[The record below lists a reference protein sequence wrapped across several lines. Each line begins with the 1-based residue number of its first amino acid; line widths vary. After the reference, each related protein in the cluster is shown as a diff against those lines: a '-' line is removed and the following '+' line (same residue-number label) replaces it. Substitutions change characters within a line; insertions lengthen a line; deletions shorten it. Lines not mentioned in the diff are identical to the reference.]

1 MQKITKEKT
10 NFGYDDI
17 KDILKDLHNEIK
29 ELTEEINI
37 HNINNNNIQ
46 RIFEELGCVIC
57 SWQLSK

>member
-10 NFGYDDI
+10 NFGYDNI
-17 KDILKDLHNEIK
+17 KDILQDLHNEIN
-29 ELTEEINI
+29 ELTEEIDV
-37 HNINNNNIQ
+37 HHINNNNIQ